1 MFGNLSFL
9 ADAAAADMSSD
20 DDSQDNY
27 DNKNDDT
34 HGIVANT
41 SGASSGYDPDR
52 EYLSQEIDF
61 PVHSINQQVR
71 KFQDDITER
80 IISHF
85 QDSGISEAVLRHLS
99 IGYNGRYV
107 VYPYFQEDG
116 NCYSARCVYP
126 DRPEDNFWHGDDAVT
141 AEQKPTVA
149 ILIAISPN
157 GEIWI
162 DKKRVDPT
170 TVRAHIEKLH
180 AENPKG
186 GLVIQAD
193 KQSTNEKLMAVLNAA
208 RAAGMREVA
217 ISTEKN

>member
-1 MFGNLSFL
+1 MLRKMKRRSGG
-9 ADAAAADMSSD
+9 D
-20 DDSQDNY
+20 DDADINLTPMLDVVFIMLIFFIVTATFIKQ
-27 DNKNDDT
+27 T
-34 HGIVANT
+34 GIN
-41 SGASSGYDPDR
+41 
-52 EYLSQEIDF
+52 
-61 PVHSINQQVR
+61 
-71 KFQDDITER
+71 
-80 IISHF
+80 
-85 QDSGISEAVLRHLS
+85 VLR
-99 IGYNGRYV
+99 
-107 VYPYFQEDG
+107 
-116 NCYSARCVYP
+116 
-126 DRPEDNFWHGDDAVT
+126 PEALT

-149 ILIAISPN
+149 MLIAISPN

-208 RAAGMREVA
+208 RAAGLREVA